1 MKRNRKTALSLGLVA
16 ALAAAAATTSPVY
29 AGGDHG
35 PQAGQFGQDGM
46 MGGYGAHKG
55 QSGMMGGQGDMMQMM
70 MQMHGQMN
78 GGQGGM
84 MSGHG
89 GAGMMGGGQ
98 MGGFGYMLDLDA
110 NGDRIVTPAEA
121 LAGLQAMLEEFDTD
135 GDGTLSI
142 SEFEAL
148 HSATIREKM
157 VDRFQMLD
165 NDGDGQIT
173 TDEITAP
180 ADCMEN
186 MMKFHSGTRGTS
198 GGMGA
203 GTHDST
209 MMQNQSN

>member
-1 MKRNRKTALSLGLVA
+1 MS
-16 ALAAAAATTSPVY
+16 
-29 AGGDHG
+29 
-35 PQAGQFGQDGM
+35 
-46 MGGYGAHKG
+46 GYGAHKG
-55 QSGMMGGQGDMMQMM
+55 QNGMMGGQGDMMQMM

-78 GGQGGM
+78 GGQGYM
-84 MSGHG
+84 MNGHG
-89 GAGMMGGGQ
+89 GTGMMGGGQ
-98 MGGFGYMLDLDA
+98 MGGFGNMQDFDA
-110 NGDRIVTPAEA
+110 NGDGIVTSAEV
-121 LAGLQAMLEEFDTD
+121 LASLKAMLEEFDTD

-148 HSATIREKM
+148 HSAAIREKM

-180 ADCMEN
+180 ADSMDD
-186 MMKFHSGTRGTS
+186 MMKIHSGTRGTS